1 VARLER
7 RFDGFVPGRW
17 TIDAY
22 SEGGFRF
29 AEMSHRGAI
38 LATPAGVGIWKV
50 ETTSGITPE
59 SLSSVL
65 AEDSGVDFLII
76 GTGATPAPV
85 SPELRAAF
93 AARRIALEVMT
104 TPAAIRTY
112 HVVAGEGRRVAAAL
126 LPVA

>member
-1 VARLER
+1 MARPER

-38 LATPAGVGIWKV
+38 LATPAGVGVWKV
-50 ETTSGITPE
+50 NAASGITPE
-59 SLSSVL
+59 SLASVL
-65 AEDSGVDFLII
+65 AENSGVDFLIV
-76 GTGATPAPV
+76 GTGAAPATV

-93 AARRIALEVMT
+93 SARRISLEVMT

>member
-1 VARLER
+1 MARLER
-7 RFDGFVPGRW
+7 KFEGFVPGRW
-17 TIDAY
+17 QIDAY

-50 ETTSGITPE
+50 DSVTNITSE
-59 SLSSVL
+59 SLAVVL
-65 AEDSGVDFLII
+65 AEGSGVEFLII
-76 GTGATPAPV
+76 GTGALPLAV
-85 SPELRAAF
+85 NPELRSAF
-93 AARRIALEVMT
+93 SARRIALEVMT

-126 LPVA
+126 LPVM

>member
-1 VARLER
+1 MAPPER

-17 TIDAY
+17 QIDAY

-38 LATPAGVGIWKV
+38 LATPSGIAAWAVDGAAGV
-50 ETTSGITPE
+50 TPE
-59 SLSSVL
+59 SIGLVL
-65 AEDSGVDFLII
+65 AEDSGVDFLIV
-76 GTGATPAPV
+76 GTGALPASIGADV
-85 SPELRAAF
+85 RAALST
-93 AARRIALEVMT
+93 RRIALEVMT

-126 LPVA
+126 IPVA

>member
-1 VARLER
+1 MARLER
-7 RFDGFVPGRW
+7 KFDGFVPGRW

-38 LATPAGVGIWKV
+38 LATPSGVGIWKV
-50 ETTSGITPE
+50 DVASGITPE
-59 SLSSVL
+59 SLASVL
-65 AEDSGVDFLII
+65 TEDSGVDFLII
-76 GTGATPAPV
+76 GTGAVPAAV
-85 SPELRAAF
+85 NADLRAAF
-93 AARRIALEVMT
+93 SARRISLEVMT